1 MGESDR
7 VCPRP
12 GFDRVEVRLDRRES
26 ARSNRARRAGH
37 ASVRLHRLPLSGHAV
52 TERGGASGTG
62 YFNPFNN
69 RWELAL
75 ADLAAPGIE
84 WSSQLPEIVT
94 SDTRAGVVREGMG
107 AVVGAGTGD
116 NMTAALGLDVRE
128 GDTVI
133 SLGTKGTL
141 YRRTSD
147 EQYVLRSS
155 GLEVWLFISRRRK
168 IFQPSDPDP
177 GARLSVATRVKATGV
192 TNVRAP
198 IALDALHSVWPIALA
213 DGIICINMI
222 HISPWRRLW
231 D

>member
-1 MGESDR
+1 M
-7 VCPRP
+7 
-12 GFDRVEVRLDRRES
+12 
-26 ARSNRARRAGH
+26 
-37 ASVRLHRLPLSGHAV
+37 

-84 WSSQLPEIVT
+84 WSSKLPEIVT
-94 SDTRAGVVREGMG
+94 SDARAGVVREGMG

-133 SLGTKGTL
+133 SLGTSGTL
-141 YRRTSD
+141 YGRTSD

-168 IFQPSDPDP
+168 SPCHWPKRFEPLALWRISRFCLRPN
-177 GARLSVATRVKATGV
+177 RLTSSAGV
-192 TNVRAP
+192 T
-198 IALDALHSVWPIALA
+198 HSMVYF
-213 DGIICINMI
+213 C
-222 HISPWRRLW
+222 
-231 D
+231 